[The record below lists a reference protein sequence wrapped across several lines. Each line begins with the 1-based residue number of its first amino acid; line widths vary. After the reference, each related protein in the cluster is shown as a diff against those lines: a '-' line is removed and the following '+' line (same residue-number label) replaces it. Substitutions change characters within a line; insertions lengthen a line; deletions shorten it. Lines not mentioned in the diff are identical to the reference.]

1 MNDAPP
7 RLSRDE
13 LVALRFAAHRQLARW
28 AKNSALRPRQYE
40 QRAALVSAVR
50 LLEDQALTNGCELRP
65 APE

>member
-13 LVALRFAAHRQLARW
+13 LVALRFAAHRQLTRW
-28 AKNSALRPRQYE
+28 AKNRPLRPRQHQ
-40 QRAALVSAVR
+40 QRAALVTALR
-50 LLEDQALTNGCELRP
+50 LLEDQALTNGCELLP